1 MGEEVPG
8 GQISRPIQLMWLLAM
23 TFLATA
29 LFAAVALPFI
39 LSGQSSPSGGLEQV
53 IDQPLLPLIVAL
65 VILGPLVEEVIFR
78 GWLTGT
84 PQSLLA
90 TALFLLLFYGGLGFA
105 AADKNK
111 PGAMVQL
118 AIAGLALG
126 AFICI
131 ERWQLR
137 SSPESYATIFPALFW
152 LQGIIFGVLHFG
164 NLKGG
169 SFMLPLLM
177 AAPLVICGWLF
188 GYARIRLGIG
198 SAWLLHALYNLPS
211 AIGIAVMRSQG

>member
-1 MGEEVPG
+1 MGEAVPG

-23 TFLATA
+23 TFFATA

-39 LSGQSSPSGGLEQV
+39 LSSQSSPSGGLEQV

-84 PQSLLA
+84 PQALLA
-90 TALFLLLFYGGLGFA
+90 TVLFLALFYGGLGLVA
-105 AADKNK
+105 SEMNVSQLI
-111 PGAMVQL
+111 VQL

-126 AFICI
+126 AFMCI

-137 SSPESYATIFPALFW
+137 AAPQFYESIFPALFW

-169 SFMLPLLM
+169 SFLLPMLM
-177 AAPLVICGWLF
+177 AGPLVVCGWLF

-198 SAWLLHALYNLPS
+198 SAWLLHAMYNLPS